1 MHRWIILKPLKMKWD
16 KRYWV
21 HTPVLVQSGKW
32 KGEEFQIK
40 QKEMH
45 KNEIKGILDKT
56 IKSSRQSFL

>member
-1 MHRWIILKPLKMKWD
+1 MKWD
-16 KRYWV
+16 NKYWV